1 MWVTTYNKLNLEPIG
16 KVRFKFS
23 RKFPRNTNTQFVYIG
38 DVEILDNTDR
48 YLDDENYKA
57 IMKLMKD
64 SGSDLLTDGV
74 KFFTTRG
81 QILTEIKHG
90 GFKSVLEIHKA
101 GVTNE

>member
-1 MWVTTYNKLNLEPIG
+1 MWVTTYNKMKLEPIG

-23 RKFPRNTNTQFVYIG
+23 RKFPRNTDTQFIYVG

-48 YLDDENYKA
+48 YLDGENFNA
-57 IMKLMKD
+57 LIKLMKD

-81 QILTEIKHG
+81 PILTEIKHG
-90 GFKSVLEIHKA
+90 GFKSILEMHKST
-101 GVTNE
+101 VTKK